1 MPPALCALPV
11 RSLSMFYKL
20 MLILVLFMIAIA
32 ALTQAF
38 QHLPG

>member
-1 MPPALCALPV
+1 
-11 RSLSMFYKL
+11 MFYKL
-20 MLILVLFMIAIA
+20 MLILVLFMVAIA